1 MIYIIQIYLDI
12 QTKKSYAKSRK
23 SHDTPGQ
30 VEGVP
35 ISWTGE
41 NETKTELVP
50 EEKSARCQCHLADA
64 PPQEPI
70 LFLFHLWG

>member
-50 EEKSARCQCHLADA
+50 EEIR
-64 PPQEPI
+64 
-70 LFLFHLWG
+70 